1 MRAVRRTFLMIKTG
15 SGSYWGTTTGRSM
28 PVLTK
33 TMWEPRWRANT
44 NPSCSSVGLLARSA
58 MTRITPVQHR
68 KIVRVLE
75 LEGFVLARQRGS
87 HMVFVKT
94 GIERPVVVPQYD
106 PLPVFIIKNVLRTA
120 RISRERYFELLEG
133 I

>member
-1 MRAVRRTFLMIKTG
+1 
-15 SGSYWGTTTGRSM
+15 
-28 PVLTK
+28 
-33 TMWEPRWRANT
+33 
-44 NPSCSSVGLLARSA
+44 
-58 MTRITPVQHR
+58 MTRITPVQYR

-75 LEGFVLARQRGS
+75 LEGFVLARQRGD

-94 GIERPVVVPQYD
+94 GIERPVVVPRYD

-120 RISRERYFELLEG
+120 RISRERYFELLER